1 MKDKPFLI
9 ILLFFIMNVAVVYG
23 ESKASDWIS
32 DETVASVVKLSSLLK
47 VYTVEGLA
55 DDYKFKT
62 VNGKPDFGGA
72 EVLLEEDDL
81 VSVGT
86 GVIVTPQ
93 GLIITNAHVF
103 GAYIEPEIVTKKN
116 PAGKPL
122 IGKSG
127 KTVKYI
133 LVNQYPDH
141 MFVGLCDVERLKKND
156 EKQRLAYVAEKI
168 MWDSDYDD
176 YIRDRAVL
184 QIVNEASMNEKQVP
198 VIGKKCDD
206 KLNLPYSRLSNP
218 FEHDY
223 LEKKVRAV
231 GFPGVG
237 DPNRSSKTSGEL
249 LGYEDEATSNILH
262 TSWISNGNSGGGL
275 FYKDTLIGINT
286 WDNQSNPSRPV
297 AIAQPNTYWNE
308 AFAYTRYIFPEVKL
322 PAYSFDWIK
331 SDPST
336 EKYKDEVFV
345 SVQLVHKEKTNKSVR
360 SGLLVVFRDDIT
372 KGFLED
378 YIEKE
383 SQFKRLWDIIEL
395 LWKYNIDEVLEKIS
409 IDRELAYK
417 LRSVTKR
424 KELRQFLED
433 DIVAFYDLW
442 CSNEFVY
449 DVYKITDNGKA
460 VLTVPKNSKLKLI
473 YLYDDDTESK
483 EYSLSIKADMEQGP
497 FTIKIGK

>member
-1 MKDKPFLI
+1 MRNRFFAIAFIFLI
-9 ILLFFIMNVAVVYG
+9 LNAAVVSG
-23 ESKASDWIS
+23 ETKSSDWIS
-32 DETVASVVKLSSLLK
+32 EETVASVVKLSSLLK

-103 GAYIEPEIVTKKN
+103 GAYLAPEIKTKKN

-127 KTVKYI
+127 KAVKYV

-156 EKQRLAYVAEKI
+156 ERQRLAYVAEKI
-168 MWDSDYDD
+168 MWDSDYDNS
-176 YIRDRAVL
+176 IRDRAVL
-184 QIVNEASMNEKQVP
+184 QIVNEASMNENQVP

-206 KLNLPYSRLSNP
+206 KLSLPYSRLSNP
-218 FEHDY
+218 FEYEY

-249 LGYEDEATSNILH
+249 LGYEDESTSNILH

-275 FYKDTLIGINT
+275 FYKDKLIGINT

-297 AIAQPNTYWNE
+297 AIAQPNTYWDE
-308 AFAYTRYIFPEVKL
+308 AFAYTKYIFPEVKL
-322 PAYSFDWIK
+322 PSYSYDWVN
-331 SDPST
+331 SDPSS
-336 EKYKDEVFV
+336 ESYKNDVFV
-345 SVQLVHKEKTNKSVR
+345 SVQLVHKEKANKPVTN
-360 SGLLVVFRDDIT
+360 GLLVVFRDDIT
-372 KGFLED
+372 KAYLED
-378 YIEKE
+378 YIENE
-383 SQFKRLWDIIEL
+383 SQFKHLWDIIEL
-395 LWKYNIDEVLEKIS
+395 LWKYNIDEVIEKIS
-409 IDRELAYK
+409 IDKEIAYK

-424 KELRQFLED
+424 KELRQFLEN
-433 DIVAFYDLW
+433 DIVGFYDLW

-473 YLYDDDTESK
+473 YLYDDDSESK
-483 EYSLSIKADMEQGP
+483 EYFLSIKSDMEQGP
-497 FTIKIGK
+497 FIIKVGK